1 MSSSD
6 REHLILRNL
15 LLIQGAGFLKGMIHS
30 FFTWFLPILVMNV
43 YGPIMF
49 SLVFTM
55 RFIMFFVHFLGGY
68 LADISRK
75 WTLALSDTLL
85 LIFLICLLI
94 VYKYTFILLPLIF
107 LWYFYYALPTAAA
120 QLLRMESV
128 PSNWRGK
135 ILSIAPTLATISH
148 IAGSLLFG
156 YLYATCGLSYVIKLM
171 LIMVIICIISR
182 IFLIETSPG
191 RKSSRREYL
200 REVFSVFRSRDY
212 IWFALAAFLI
222 GISLNCKVFIPPYMN
237 KILKLNIVTI
247 AIIYTIF
254 DIVSAVGSIYL
265 GHLLDKY
272 RSNMLR
278 IFSIYLLIDAFTI
291 LLAIL
296 LSLVN
301 PLLITII
308 AISET
313 VSSIYFAA
321 VSLYINEKYVNI
333 KGMALMSVRAL
344 IDLAAFMRPLTGFL
358 WLINPQIAIISTT
371 TIPLIIAAIILKTK
385 MR

>member
-1 MSSSD
+1 
-6 REHLILRNL
+6 
-15 LLIQGAGFLKGMIHS
+15 
-30 FFTWFLPILVMNV
+30 
-43 YGPIMF
+43 
-49 SLVFTM
+49 
-55 RFIMFFVHFLGGY
+55 
-68 LADISRK
+68 
-75 WTLALSDTLL
+75 
-85 LIFLICLLI
+85 
-94 VYKYTFILLPLIF
+94 
-107 LWYFYYALPTAAA
+107 
-120 QLLRMESV
+120 
-128 PSNWRGK
+128 
-135 ILSIAPTLATISH
+135 
-148 IAGSLLFG
+148 
-156 YLYATCGLSYVIKLM
+156 
-171 LIMVIICIISR
+171 
-182 IFLIETSPG
+182 
-191 RKSSRREYL
+191 
-200 REVFSVFRSRDY
+200 
-212 IWFALAAFLI
+212 
-222 GISLNCKVFIPPYMN
+222 
-237 KILKLNIVTI
+237 
-247 AIIYTIF
+247 
-254 DIVSAVGSIYL
+254 
-265 GHLLDKY
+265 
-272 RSNMLR
+272 MLR